1 MCYSDRHA
9 TRNLVT
15 PNADVTERD
24 SSCFGKTPV
33 SPPLQLTIRGTG
45 FLCLWPG
52 EFDVYRGIPTE
63 PVAERD
69 EQAMKYGV
77 LASQETACVG

>member
-1 MCYSDRHA
+1 MRIRRNEIPRASGRHQFPA
-9 TRNLVT
+9 
-15 PNADVTERD
+15 
-24 SSCFGKTPV
+24 
-33 SPPLQLTIRGTG
+33 PLQLSIRGTG

-77 LASQETACVG
+77 LASQETACAS